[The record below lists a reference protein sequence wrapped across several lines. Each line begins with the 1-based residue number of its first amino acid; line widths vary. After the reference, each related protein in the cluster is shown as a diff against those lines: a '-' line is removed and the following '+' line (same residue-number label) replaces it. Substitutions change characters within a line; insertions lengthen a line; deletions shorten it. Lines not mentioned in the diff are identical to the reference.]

1 MAEEDQEME
10 RAYYDDG
17 LAEVQNGN
25 ERSDDY
31 DIPTYDELDLEG
43 RYWNYG
49 SREEYNQWRNEQIEF
64 YKRNGYYLRQNNY
77 STATIICTFIGIL
90 IFVAACSYTMFN

>member
-49 SREEYNQWRNEQIEF
+49 SREE
-64 YKRNGYYLRQNNY
+64 
-77 STATIICTFIGIL
+77 
-90 IFVAACSYTMFN
+90 